1 MKPKGKRARSLSN
14 PEPYE
19 KDSAASS
26 LFLDSTRR
34 HSLPEDEIMPGFPS
48 DFSFRRRKAKRSFE
62 LTKLKA
68 QNAWIKAQMGQLDT
82 VDEQHS
88 ENERSSLPKVPANH
102 SPRTSKLSPRNR
114 RQTVP
119 EAEL

>member
-48 DFSFRRRKAKRSFE
+48 DTSFRRRKAKRSFE

-68 QNAWIKAQMGQLDT
+68 QNAWIHAQMGQLDT

-88 ENERSSLPKVPANH
+88 ENERSSLPSPSMSEVVPANH
-102 SPRTSKLSPRNR
+102 SPRTSKLS
-114 RQTVP
+114 
-119 EAEL
+119 